1 MDYKDYTVKD
11 FLHDELFRKWI
22 ERPDHDTGLFWETW
36 MRENPNH
43 RTIVEEAR
51 DVLLL
56 IGTQEYIPTAEDQ
69 AEVWGRI
76 VYTIHEAP
84 PRRAFNFSLLRYAAV
99 FLGVLAIATA
109 SWLFLHQEK
118 ALIVSYTAPYGET
131 RKIVLPDSSMVR
143 LNANSTLRYS
153 AVRNGKREI
162 WLDGEGFF
170 SVVHDNNNTPF
181 LVHTSDVDVQVIG
194 TEFNVNTRRVMT
206 RVVLNNGAVKLKLN
220 GEGQEDISMKPGE
233 MVSYSTKTN
242 QLSRRDVN
250 PADYNAWLDNML
262 IFNETPIAEVAV
274 VLQENLGVNLN
285 IEDQEL
291 QKELFTGSIPMSDV
305 EIFFKTLSRSLHVVI
320 EKKDNKS
327 YSIRRKK
334 A

>member
-22 ERPDHDTGLFWETW
+22 ERPDHDTDLFWETW
-36 MRENPNH
+36 MRENPDH

-56 IGTQEYIPTAEDQ
+56 IGTEEYMPTAEDQ
-69 AEVWGRI
+69 AEVWSRI
-76 VYTIHEAP
+76 AYTIHEAP
-84 PRRAFNFSLLRYAAV
+84 KKTSNFIMLRYAAV
-99 FLGVLAIATA
+99 FLGVLAIAAA

-118 ALIVSYTAPYGET
+118 ALIVNYATPYGKT

-153 AVRNGKREI
+153 AGKNGKREI

-220 GEGQEDISMKPGE
+220 GDGQQDISMKPGE

-262 IFNETPIAEVAV
+262 IFNETPIAEVVV
-274 VLQENLGVNLN
+274 VLQENLGINLN

-334 A
+334 T

>member
-1 MDYKDYTVKD
+1 MMDYKDYTVKD

-22 ERPDHDTGLFWETW
+22 ERPDHDTDLFWETW
-36 MRENPNH
+36 MLENPDH

-56 IGTQEYIPTAEDQ
+56 IGTEEYMPTAEDQ
-69 AEVWGRI
+69 AEVWSRI
-76 VYTIHEAP
+76 AYTIHEAP
-84 PRRAFNFSLLRYAAV
+84 EKKSNFIMLRYAAV
-99 FLGVLAIATA
+99 FLGVLAIAA
-109 SWLFLHQEK
+109 VSWLFLHKEK
-118 ALIVSYTAPYGET
+118 ALIVNYTAPYGET

-153 AVRNGKREI
+153 ADKYGKREI

-170 SVVHDNNNTPF
+170 SVVHDNSNTPF

-220 GEGQEDISMKPGE
+220 GDGQEDISMKPGE

-274 VLQENLGVNLN
+274 VLQENLGINLN

-334 A
+334 T

>member
-1 MDYKDYTVKD
+1 MDYKDYTVRD

-22 ERPDHDTGLFWETW
+22 ENPDHGTKLFWETW
-36 MRENPNH
+36 MRENPDQRN
-43 RTIVEEAR
+43 TVEQAR

-56 IGTQEYIPTAEDQ
+56 IGTDEYTPTAEDQ
-69 AEVWGRI
+69 AEVWSRI
-76 VYTIHEAP
+76 AYTIREAP
-84 PRRAFNFSLLRYAAV
+84 RKTPVFTMWRYAAV
-99 FLGVLAIATA
+99 FLGLLTA
-109 SWLFLHQEK
+109 AAAGWVFLHQGK
-118 ALIVSYTAPYGET
+118 AVETTYVTAYGET
-131 RKIVLPDSSMVR
+131 KRIVLPDSSMVR
-143 LNANSTLRYS
+143 LNANSTLRCRID
-153 AVRNGKREI
+153 RNGRREI

-170 SVVHDNNNTPF
+170 SVVHDSHNTPF

-206 RVVLNNGAVKLKLN
+206 RVVLNNGAVQLKLN
-220 GEGQEDISMKPGE
+220 GDGQEDIKMKPGE
-233 MVSYSTKTN
+233 MVSYSTTTH
-242 QLSRRDVN
+242 QMSRRNVN

-262 IFNETPIAEVAV
+262 VFNETPIAEVATI
-274 VLQENLGVNLN
+274 LQENLGIKLN

-320 EKKDNKS
+320 EKKDNNS

-334 A
+334 T